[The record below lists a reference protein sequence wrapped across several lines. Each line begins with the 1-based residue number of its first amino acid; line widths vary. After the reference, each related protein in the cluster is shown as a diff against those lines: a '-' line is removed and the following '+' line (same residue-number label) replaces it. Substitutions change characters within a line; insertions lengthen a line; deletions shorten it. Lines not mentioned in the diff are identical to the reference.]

1 MNLKKYLTRES
12 AGRLARGYVLGY
24 GLVAIYL
31 TLPYTGLVAN
41 ALLGL
46 SGGWLVWTWLNK
58 KLSK

>member
-1 MNLKKYLTRES
+1 MNLKEYLTKES

-24 GLVAIYL
+24 GLVAVYF
-31 TLPYTGLVAN
+31 TLPHTGLVAN

-46 SGGWLVWTWLNK
+46 SGGWLAWTWLSK